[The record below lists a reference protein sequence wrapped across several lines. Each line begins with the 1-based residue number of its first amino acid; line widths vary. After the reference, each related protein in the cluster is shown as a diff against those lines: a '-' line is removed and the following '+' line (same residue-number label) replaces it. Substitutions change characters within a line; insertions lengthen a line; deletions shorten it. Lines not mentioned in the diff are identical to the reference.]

1 MGDGMRRR
9 LFIVAVAA
17 LVPLSVLHSAPR
29 HAPAPK
35 PAATLVR
42 IETDAGAITVA
53 LDRRAPITS
62 ANFLA
67 YVDQHRLDGTSFYR
81 AVRSGHG
88 EGLLQGGIS
97 NDMTRMLKPV
107 KHEPTSVT
115 GIHHVDGTISMA
127 RDDLGTAT
135 GDFFIVVGDGHYLD
149 ATRKDPGY
157 AAFGHVVAGMPL
169 VRKMLAAPTFRGGW
183 SADTKGQQIIHPIR
197 ILSARRIAVR

>member
-1 MGDGMRRR
+1 MIIAALAMASIAAAPPR
-9 LFIVAVAA
+9 VAA
-17 LVPLSVLHSAPR
+17 P
-29 HAPAPK
+29 
-35 PAATLVR
+35 TLVR
-42 IETDAGAITVA
+42 IDTDAGSIVVA
-53 LDRRAPITS
+53 LDTKHAPITT

-81 AVRSGHG
+81 AVRSGRG
-88 EGLLQGGIS
+88 EGLVQGGIS

-115 GIHHVDGTISMA
+115 GIHHVDGTVSMA

-135 GDFFIVVGDGHYLD
+135 GDFFIVLGDGRYLD

-157 AAFGHVVAGMPL
+157 AAFGHVVSGMPL
-169 VRKMLAAPTFRGGW
+169 VRKMLAASTFRGGW

-197 ILSARRIAVR
+197 IVHARRVDHR

>member
-1 MGDGMRRR
+1 MRRR
-9 LFIVAVAA
+9 IVIAAIVALASASIAGPPHAA
-17 LVPLSVLHSAPR
+17 AP
-29 HAPAPK
+29 
-35 PAATLVR
+35 TLVR
-42 IETDAGAITVA
+42 IETGAGPIVVA
-53 LDRRAPITS
+53 LETRRAPITT

-67 YVDQHRLDGTSFYR
+67 YVDQHRFDGTSFYR

-88 EGLLQGGIS
+88 EGLVQGGIS

-115 GIHHVDGTISMA
+115 GIHHVDGTLSMA

-135 GDFFIVVGDGHYLD
+135 GDFFIVVGDGRYLD

-157 AAFGHVVAGMPL
+157 AAFGHVVSGMPL
-169 VRKMLAAPTFRGGW
+169 VRTMLAAPTFKGGW

-197 ILSARRIAVR
+197 ILSARRGG

>member
-1 MGDGMRRR
+1 M
-9 LFIVAVAA
+9 FIAALAVASIA
-17 LVPLSVLHSAPR
+17 ATAPP
-29 HAPAPK
+29 HGAAP
-35 PAATLVR
+35 TLVR

-53 LDRRAPITS
+53 LDTKRAPITA

-88 EGLLQGGIS
+88 EGLVQGGIS

-107 KHEPTSVT
+107 KHEPTSLT
-115 GIHHVDGTISMA
+115 GIHHVDGTLSMA

-135 GDFFIVVGDGHYLD
+135 GDFFIVVGDGRYLD

-157 AAFGHVVAGMPL
+157 AAFGHVVGGMPL

-197 ILSARRIAVR
+197 IVSAHRVGHS

>member
-1 MGDGMRRR
+1 MKRIS
-9 LFIVAVAA
+9 LAAIAAVA
-17 LVPLSVLHSAPR
+17 LVSASP
-29 HAPAPK
+29 PK
-35 PAATLVR
+35 PTLVR
-42 IETDAGAITVA
+42 IETTDGAITVA
-53 LDRRAPITS
+53 LDRRAPITG

-67 YVDQHRLDGTSFYR
+67 YVDQHRLDGTAFYR

-88 EGLLQGGIS
+88 EGLVQGGIS

-135 GDFFIVVGDGHYLD
+135 GDFFFVVGDGKYLD

-157 AAFGHVVAGMPL
+157 AAFGHVVSGMPL
-169 VRKMLAAPTFRGGW
+169 VRRMLAAPTFRGGW
-183 SADTKGQQIIHPIR
+183 SADTKGQQIVHPIR
-197 ILSARRIAVR
+197 IVSAKRVD